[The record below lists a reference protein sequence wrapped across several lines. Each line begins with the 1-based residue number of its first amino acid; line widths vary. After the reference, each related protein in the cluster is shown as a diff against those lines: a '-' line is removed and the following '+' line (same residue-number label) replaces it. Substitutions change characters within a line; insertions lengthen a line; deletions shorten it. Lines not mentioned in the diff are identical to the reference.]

1 MSSTTAST
9 STAKIAG
16 LAALVAGIIFA
27 IAGIAVWVL
36 VSTQLQ
42 AQKIT
47 VGEDAGEAVP
57 ALSWTSGRTVADPFT
72 AYAQAEIIDLHAS
85 ASAEGNTYAE
95 LGALVREAEEAGDE
109 ERAAELQQQRTTVMN
124 ASFLRASL
132 FTSVVSYGV
141 AAMAIVLGVL
151 LVLGGLGL
159 RQVAAA
165 VATTAPRAE
174 KETDLD

>member
-1 MSSTTAST
+1 MSRSTVNT
-9 STAKIAG
+9 SLAKTAG
-16 LAALVAGIIFA
+16 LAALVAGLIFA
-27 IAGIAVWVL
+27 IAGIAVWIL

-57 ALSWTSGRTVADPFT
+57 ALSWTTGRTVADPFT
-72 AYAQAEIIDLHAS
+72 AYAQAEIIDMHAS
-85 ASAEGNTYAE
+85 AAAEGYTYAE
-95 LGALVREAEEAGDE
+95 LGTLVREAEESGDE
-109 ERAAELQQQRTTVMN
+109 ERAGELQEMRTTVMN

-165 VATTAPRAE
+165 VGTTARRTE

>member
-1 MSSTTAST
+1 MSSSTRSTRIATTAGV
-9 STAKIAG
+9 AAIIAG
-16 LAALVAGIIFA
+16 LIFA
-27 IAGIAVWVL
+27 IAGVAVWVL
-36 VSTQLQ
+36 VSTQLS

-57 ALSWTSGRTVADPFT
+57 ALSWTSGNTVAGPFT

-85 ASAEGNTYAE
+85 AAAGGYTYAE
-95 LGALVREAEEAGDE
+95 LGAMVTEARDAGDE
-109 ERAAELQQQRTTVMN
+109 ELATELQAQRTTVMN

-165 VATTAPRAE
+165 VDTAPRAT
-174 KETDLD
+174 KETDLE

>member
-1 MSSTTAST
+1 VSRSTAST

-42 AQKIT
+42 AQRIT

-57 ALSWTSGRTVADPFT
+57 ALSWTSGRTVGDPFT
-72 AYAQAEIIDLHAS
+72 AYAQAEIIDMHAS
-85 ASAEGNTYAE
+85 AIAGGNTYAE
-95 LGALVREAEEAGDE
+95 LGALVSEAQDAGDE
-109 ERAAELQQQRTTVMN
+109 ELATELQAQRDTVMN

-165 VATTAPRAE
+165 VATAPRVA